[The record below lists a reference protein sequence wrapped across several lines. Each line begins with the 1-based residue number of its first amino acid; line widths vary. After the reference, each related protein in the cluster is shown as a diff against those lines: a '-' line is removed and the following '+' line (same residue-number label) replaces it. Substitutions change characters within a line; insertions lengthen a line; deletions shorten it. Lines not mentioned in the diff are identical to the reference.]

1 VSVYRRVAAWGCLL
15 AAASIVLGVAGV
27 VMALVEFADT
37 EGTGPILTSRAGGGC
52 WGSPWRSISPGQGRD
67 SAVRSAG
74 TVGIAL
80 RRARTERAD
89 RDSQSRSRSNGTTR
103 PYCKRA
109 EGAIISSVARWEETQ
124 ARGGLAELYVRY
136 APEGIRLA
144 YLLTG
149 DRALAEDL
157 VQEAFARFVG
167 RLHYL
172 REPEAFGG
180 YLRTTIVNLS
190 HSHFR
195 HAKVER
201 AYVERL
207 AQTPERARTTNQ
219 ELDEAMHEILLSLPK
234 RQRSAIVLRFYED
247 LTDTQAAEIMRC
259 RPGTVRSLVSRAM
272 TTLRSELGRSVS

>member
-1 VSVYRRVAAWGCLL
+1 MISRVA
-15 AAASIVLGVAGV
+15 
-27 VMALVEFADT
+27 
-37 EGTGPILTSRAGGGC
+37 
-52 WGSPWRSISPGQGRD
+52 
-67 SAVRSAG
+67 
-74 TVGIAL
+74 
-80 RRARTERAD
+80 RR
-89 RDSQSRSRSNGTTR
+89 
-103 PYCKRA
+103 
-109 EGAIISSVARWEETQ
+109 EETQ
-124 ARGGLAELYVRY
+124 ARGALGELYVRH

-172 REPEAFGG
+172 RKPEAFGA

-201 AYVERL
+201 AYAERL
-207 AQTPERARTTNQ
+207 ARTPQPTGVTNDD
-219 ELDEAMHEILLSLPK
+219 LDEAMHETLLRLPE
-234 RQRSAIVLRFYED
+234 RQRAAIVLRFYED
-247 LTDTQAAEIMRC
+247 LTDNQTAEVMHC
-259 RPGTVRSLVSRAM
+259 APGTVRSLVSRGM